1 MRIGWIVSDLNVT
14 TASTRYRCY
23 YPALALSDLGHENDF
38 FRHSEEARTNLDELD
53 AVVFVKRVDGNGPR
67 LANEARLAGKHI
79 FIDLCDNIVVSSYPK
94 KALLRPTLD
103 LVAAAAIADAV
114 VTTSSALSAAM
125 RPLLPAL
132 TRFLEIPDQIE
143 TAATYARASDL
154 AQRVAESR
162 QSRSAFPIPLSERG
176 TQFLEIA
183 RNDKTEALHI
193 LRRKLLG
200 ARERGMLTIGSTKF
214 KQRGLEFMRLL
225 MFRPQDAARVVAKTE
240 ALRILGHKLLGA
252 RKRAMLAIG
261 SIKFKRRGLEFMRLL
276 VFRPQDAARIVAR
289 NVAPGRFESVGQV
302 RHAAAPPVAPR
313 QATAFVTAATRIPTA
328 TRVAQAEREVVTT
341 LAHAPSSVEA
351 NSQSRDCGQSKV
363 GEERKVVLW
372 FGNYG
377 APHSDFGMLG
387 LLQAV
392 PALERVAGDISFELL
407 VISNSR
413 ALYDTYIAPLNFP
426 SRYVEWSAST
436 VFDALA
442 VADVC
447 IFPFGHDAF
456 STTKS
461 ANRPVLSLHR
471 GVPVISTRL
480 GSLEPLAQAIV
491 FDDWEAGL
499 RLYLGPGGSQAR
511 AKAIALAAPILERL
525 YFPEAIGRCWATL
538 LSEPRRR
545 LRYGLAENIDRTEV
559 GVLINLP
566 QDLDAV
572 LPVIDEL
579 RRRRRVYL
587 RLMISPGVVEAS
599 PRVLQ
604 AIVERGIVP
613 FALDGAAVLAGEDRI
628 LRDLD
633 SLLTASET
641 SLSPHKIAHALTETA
656 RGLGVRTYTLQ
667 HGVENVGLTY
677 ADALHGRD
685 VAFAADRVLT
695 WGDPRDLPSWVL
707 PSTRDKAVA
716 VGRPNAARPVAP
728 AARVAL
734 FDRPVLGVF
743 ENLHWHRFTEAYRAD
758 FVADL
763 LAVARAHADIVVLV
777 KPHHSGRYLVK
788 NAALLSGVDNVVIA
802 NPLEAHWEPY
812 TAPALIPLCFAVVT
826 TPSTVALDAAEL
838 DIPVAVARY
847 DLKLDAYTPLPELA
861 STAEWQ
867 SFVRS
872 ARASPAS
879 ARAQMAAWRDKVCIP
894 GDAASRIADILIGSA
909 AGSPESRSQSGA
921 SVPAATCTV
930 AQ

>member
-67 LANEARLAGKHI
+67 LANEARLAGKRV

-103 LVAAAAIADAV
+103 LVAVAAIADAV

-125 RPLLPAL
+125 RPLLPAP

-143 TAATYARASDL
+143 TVATYARASDL
-154 AQRVAESR
+154 AQRVAKSR
-162 QSRSAFPIPLSERG
+162 QPRSAFPIPLSERS

-183 RNDKTEALHI
+183 RNDKTEALRI
-193 LRRKLLG
+193 LR
-200 ARERGMLTIGSTKF
+200 
-214 KQRGLEFMRLL
+214 
-225 MFRPQDAARVVAKTE
+225 
-240 ALRILGHKLLGA
+240 HKLLGA
-252 RKRAMLAIG
+252 RKRGMLTIG
-261 SIKFKRRGLEFMRLL
+261 PIKFKQRGLEFMRLL

-289 NVAPGRFESVGQV
+289 NVAPGWSKSVGEV
-302 RHAAAPPVAPR
+302 RHEAAPPVAPR
-313 QATAFVTAATRIPTA
+313 QATAFATAATRIPTA
-328 TRVAQAEREVVTT
+328 ARVAQAEREVVTT
-341 LAHAPSSVEA
+341 IAHAPPSVEA
-351 NSQSRDCGQSKV
+351 DSESRDGGQSMV
-363 GEERKVVLW
+363 DEERKVVLW

-392 PALERVAGDISFELL
+392 PALERMAGDISFELL

-426 SRYVEWSAST
+426 SRYLEWSASA

-525 YFPEAIGRCWATL
+525 YFPEAIGRSWATL

-579 RRRRRVYL
+579 RRRHRVYL
-587 RLMISPGVVEAS
+587 RLMISPGVIEAS

-613 FALDGAAVLAGEDRI
+613 FALDGVAVLAGEDRI

-641 SLSPHKIAHALTETA
+641 SLSPHKIAHTLTETA

-685 VAFAADRVLT
+685 VAFASDRVLT
-695 WGDPRDLPSWVL
+695 WGDPGDLPCWVM

-716 VGRPNAARPVAP
+716 VGRPSAVRRVAVVAAAARL
-728 AARVAL
+728 AL

-743 ENLHWHRFTEAYRAD
+743 ENLHWHRYSEAYRAD

-788 NAALLSGVDNVVIA
+788 NAALLSGVDNVVVA

-879 ARAQMAAWRDKVCIP
+879 ARAQMAAWRDKVRIP

-909 AGSPESRSQSGA
+909 ADSPESRLQNGA
-921 SVPAATCTV
+921 SVHSAATRTV